1 VSAKNFIG
9 FAGASVFVEWRRDSG
24 CNAARHPILGKPMS
38 EHVRVEKQGGALA
51 ITLARPER
59 RNAITVAMYAALADA
74 FEAAAKDDSV
84 RVITLRGEGQDF
96 AAGNDLADFLQAPPR
111 SDGEIPVWRL
121 LRALATCDTPIVAA
135 VHGNCVGIGTT
146 MLLHC
151 DLVIADDSARFS
163 LPFVDLAL
171 VPEAASS
178 LLLPRL
184 AGRARAA
191 RYLLLCEPFGVE
203 EAEAIGVVSHRAG
216 AGALEQKLEQVVASL
231 LAKPPE
237 ALRQTQ
243 RLLRH
248 GAREEIL
255 ERMKLESSLFTER
268 LASAEVKQAVAAFF
282 EKRAKN

>member
-1 VSAKNFIG
+1 
-9 FAGASVFVEWRRDSG
+9 
-24 CNAARHPILGKPMS
+24 MS
-38 EHVRVEKQGGALA
+38 EHVRVEKQGAVVA

-59 RNAITVAMYAALADA
+59 RNAITVGMYAALADA
-74 FEAAAKDDSV
+74 IEGAASDDSV
-84 RVITLRGEGQDF
+84 RAITLRGEGQDF

-121 LRALATCDTPIVAA
+121 LRALATCETPIVAA

-151 DLVIADDSARFS
+151 DLVIADDNTRFS

-184 AGRARAA
+184 AGRTRAA
-191 RYLLLCEPFGVE
+191 RYLLLCEPFGVD
-203 EAEAIGVVSHRAG
+203 EAEAISLVSHRAS
-216 AGALEQKLEQVVASL
+216 ADELEKKLEQVVASL
-231 LAKPPE
+231 IAKPPQ

-243 RLLRH
+243 KLLRH
-248 GAREEIL
+248 GGRDEIL
-255 ERMKLESSLFTER
+255 ERMKLESDLFTER
-268 LASAEVKQAVAAFF
+268 LASAEVKEAIAAFF
-282 EKRAKN
+282 ATRGSKPA

>member
-1 VSAKNFIG
+1 
-9 FAGASVFVEWRRDSG
+9 
-24 CNAARHPILGKPMS
+24 MT
-38 EHVRVEKQGGALA
+38 EHVRVKKNGDVLA

-74 FEAAAKDDSV
+74 IEQASDDASV
-84 RVITLRGEGQDF
+84 RVITIRGDGQDF
-96 AAGNDLADFLQAPPR
+96 AAGNDLADFLAARP
-111 SDGEIPVWRL
+111 DDLEELAVWRF
-121 LRALATCDTPIVAA
+121 LRALARCEVPLVAA

-151 DLVIADDSARFS
+151 DLVVAEEGARFS

-184 AGRARAA
+184 AGRRRAA
-191 RYLLLCEPFGVE
+191 RYLLLCETFGVD
-203 EAEAIGVVSHRAG
+203 EAIEIGLASHRAASG
-216 AGALEQKLEQVVASL
+216 ELDAALGDVVQRL

-243 RLLRH
+243 KLLRT
-248 GAREEIL
+248 GQRDEVL
-255 ERMKLESSLFTER
+255 ERMQLEGQHFSER
-268 LASAEVKQAVAAFF
+268 LTSNEVKQTIAAFF
-282 EKRAKN
+282 ARKKA